1 MATLLSLIQKLIF
14 TQQMSKSKNSEK
26 NPIDST
32 DNHEIESNEVE
43 QPAAEDTAKQENAE
57 PTIEE
62 QLAQEKDKFLRLFA
76 EFENYKKRTTKERID
91 LFKTAGRE
99 VITALLPVLDDFDRA
114 LPEIK
119 KSADADTLKGIE
131 LIQNKFKEV
140 LKSKCLT
147 EISVEAGSEFDS
159 EVHDAITQIPAPEEK
174 LKGKI
179 IDTVE
184 KGYTLGD
191 QIIRHP
197 KVVVGQ

>member
-1 MATLLSLIQKLIF
+1 
-14 TQQMSKSKNSEK
+14 MSKSKNSEK

-43 QPAAEDTAKQENAE
+43 QAAAQETEKKEDTE

-140 LKSKCLT
+140 LKSKGLN
-147 EISVEAGSEFDS
+147 EISVEAGADFDS

>member
-1 MATLLSLIQKLIF
+1 
-14 TQQMSKSKNSEK
+14 MSKSKNSEK

-32 DNHEIESNEVE
+32 DSYEIESNEVE
-43 QPAAEDTAKQENAE
+43 QATAQETEKKEDAE

-140 LKSKCLT
+140 LKSKGLN
-147 EISVEAGSEFDS
+147 EISVEAGADFDS

>member
-1 MATLLSLIQKLIF
+1 MNTTNQEENEKDTIQENDAE
-14 TQQMSKSKNSEK
+14 TTTVNSE
-26 NPIDST
+26 NSEEAESVREDS
-32 DNHEIESNEVE
+32 
-43 QPAAEDTAKQENAE
+43 
-57 PTIEE
+57 IEE

-99 VITALLPVLDDFDRA
+99 VITALLPVIDDFDRA

-119 KSADADTLKGIE
+119 KSADTETLKGIE
-131 LIQNKFKEV
+131 LIHNKLKEV
-140 LKSKCLT
+140 LKSKGLT
-147 EISVEAGSEFDS
+147 EIEVGVGDDFDS
-159 EVHDAITQIPAPEEK
+159 EVHEAITQIPAPDDS
-174 LKGKI
+174 LKGKV

-197 KVVVGQ
+197 KVVVGQV

>member
-1 MATLLSLIQKLIF
+1 M
-14 TQQMSKSKNSEK
+14 
-26 NPIDST
+26 
-32 DNHEIESNEVE
+32 
-43 QPAAEDTAKQENAE
+43 
-57 PTIEE
+57 
-62 QLAQEKDKFLRLFA
+62 
-76 EFENYKKRTTKERID
+76 
-91 LFKTAGRE
+91 FKTAGRE

-140 LKSKCLT
+140 LKSKGLN
-147 EISVEAGSEFDS
+147 EISVEAGADFDS
-159 EVHDAITQIPAPEEK
+159 EVHDAITQIPAPEKK

>member
-1 MATLLSLIQKLIF
+1 
-14 TQQMSKSKNSEK
+14 MSKSKKSEK
-26 NPIDST
+26 GPVDSIID
-32 DNHEIESNEVE
+32 HEIESNEVE
-43 QPAAEDTAKQENAE
+43 NTAAEEIASEEKLE
-57 PTIEE
+57 PTVEE
-62 QLAQEKDKFLRLFA
+62 QLTQEKDKFLRLFA

-119 KSADADTLKGIE
+119 KSADANTLQGVE
-131 LIQNKFKEV
+131 LIYNKIKEV
-140 LKSKCLT
+140 LKAKGLI
-147 EISVEAGSEFDS
+147 EITVEPGSDFDS

-191 QIIRHP
+191 IIIRHP

>member
-1 MATLLSLIQKLIF
+1 MATLLSLIQKSIF

-32 DNHEIESNEVE
+32 DNNEIESNEVE

-140 LKSKCLT
+140 LKSKGLT

>member
-1 MATLLSLIQKLIF
+1 MNTTNQEENEKDTIQENEAE
-14 TQQMSKSKNSEK
+14 TTTVNSE
-26 NPIDST
+26 NSEET
-32 DNHEIESNEVE
+32 ESVREE
-43 QPAAEDTAKQENAE
+43 S
-57 PTIEE
+57 IEE

-99 VITALLPVLDDFDRA
+99 VIAALLPVIDDFDRA

-119 KSADADTLKGIE
+119 KSTDTETLKGIE
-131 LIQNKFKEV
+131 LIHNKLKEV
-140 LKSKCLT
+140 LKSKGLT
-147 EISVEAGSEFDS
+147 EIEVGVGDDFDS
-159 EVHDAITQIPAPEEK
+159 EVHEAITQIPAPDDS
-174 LKGKI
+174 LKGKV

-197 KVVVGQ
+197 KVVVGQA

>member
-1 MATLLSLIQKLIF
+1 
-14 TQQMSKSKNSEK
+14 MSKSKKSEK
-26 NPIDST
+26 NLIDST
-32 DNHEIESNEVE
+32 DNYEIESNEVE
-43 QPAAEDTAKQENAE
+43 QPSEEDTAKEENAG

-140 LKSKCLT
+140 LKSKGLT
-147 EISVEAGSEFDS
+147 EMSVEVGSEFDS

>member
-14 TQQMSKSKNSEK
+14 TQKMSKSKNSEK

-140 LKSKCLT
+140 LKSKGLT

>member
-140 LKSKCLT
+140 LKSKGLT

-191 QIIRHP
+191 QIIRRP

>member
-1 MATLLSLIQKLIF
+1 
-14 TQQMSKSKNSEK
+14 MSKSKNSEK

-43 QPAAEDTAKQENAE
+43 QATAQETEKKEDAE

-140 LKSKCLT
+140 LKSKGLN
-147 EISVEAGSEFDS
+147 EISVEAGADFDS
-159 EVHDAITQIPAPEEK
+159 EVHDAITQIPAPEKK

>member
-1 MATLLSLIQKLIF
+1 MNTTNQEENEKDTIQENEAE
-14 TQQMSKSKNSEK
+14 TTTVNSE
-26 NPIDST
+26 NSEETESIIEDS
-32 DNHEIESNEVE
+32 IE
-43 QPAAEDTAKQENAE
+43 D
-57 PTIEE
+57 

-99 VITALLPVLDDFDRA
+99 VITALLPVIDDFDRA

-119 KSADADTLKGIE
+119 KSADSETLKGIE
-131 LIQNKFKEV
+131 LIHNKLKEV
-140 LKSKCLT
+140 LKSKGLT
-147 EISVEAGSEFDS
+147 EIEVGVGDDFDS
-159 EVHDAITQIPAPEEK
+159 EVHEAITQIPAPDDS
-174 LKGKI
+174 LKGKV

-197 KVVVGQ
+197 KVVVGQA

>member
-1 MATLLSLIQKLIF
+1 MATLLSLIQKSIF

-32 DNHEIESNEVE
+32 DNNEIDSNEVE
-43 QPAAEDTAKQENAE
+43 QPAADDTAKQENAE

-140 LKSKCLT
+140 LKSKGLT

>member
-1 MATLLSLIQKLIF
+1 
-14 TQQMSKSKNSEK
+14 MSKSKNSEK

-140 LKSKCLT
+140 LKSKGLT

>member
-14 TQQMSKSKNSEK
+14 TQKMSKSKNSEK

-57 PTIEE
+57 STIEE

-140 LKSKCLT
+140 LKSKGLT

>member
-1 MATLLSLIQKLIF
+1 
-14 TQQMSKSKNSEK
+14 MSKSTKSEK
-26 NPIDST
+26 GPVDST
-32 DNHEIESNEVE
+32 NDHEIELNEVE
-43 QPAAEDTAKQENAE
+43 NTAAEEIASEEKPE
-57 PTIEE
+57 PTVEE
-62 QLAQEKDKFLRLFA
+62 QLTQEKDKFLRLFA

-114 LPEIK
+114 LLEIK
-119 KSADADTLKGIE
+119 KSADANTLQGVE
-131 LIQNKFKEV
+131 LIYNKIKEV
-140 LKSKCLT
+140 LKAKGLI
-147 EISVEAGSEFDS
+147 EITVEPGTDFDS

-191 QIIRHP
+191 IIIRHP

>member
-1 MATLLSLIQKLIF
+1 MNTTNQEENEKDAIQENEAE
-14 TQQMSKSKNSEK
+14 TTTVNSE
-26 NPIDST
+26 NSED
-32 DNHEIESNEVE
+32 IESVREE
-43 QPAAEDTAKQENAE
+43 S
-57 PTIEE
+57 IEE

-99 VITALLPVLDDFDRA
+99 VITALLPVIDDFDRA

-119 KSADADTLKGIE
+119 KSADTETLKGIE
-131 LIQNKFKEV
+131 LIHNKLKEV
-140 LKSKCLT
+140 LKSKGLT
-147 EISVEAGSEFDS
+147 EIEVGVGDDFDS
-159 EVHDAITQIPAPEEK
+159 EVHEAITQIPAPDDS
-174 LKGKI
+174 LKGKV

-197 KVVVGQ
+197 KVVVGQA